1 MAADTDH
8 ARIVERLADTHEQ
21 RLLASLQQL
30 EERLAGYAI
39 DAPTRDGQLFDLAWS
54 LQARSDIEEIFR
66 ETYLTE
72 VDSIVRDYTQ
82 VVDSIGEMLDEYGS
96 FTGVAPEVISNL
108 QRISFQGFE
117 DIASTFTDD
126 LANELYQNT
135 LVGRSRADAIK
146 SIRQSI
152 NGVYIQ
158 SDQAEISRLVDIA
171 NAGGEAAE
179 EAIRELHKVYAAD
192 RVGNNMR
199 RYATQMV
206 NDSIMQFDASI
217 NVAAG
222 KEVGATRWK
231 YYGSVIRDSREWC
244 KKHAGKTYT
253 EEEIRELWS
262 NNAWS
267 GKASGDPFIVRGGYN
282 CRHHWRPVFDIEVD

>member
-8 ARIVERLADTHEQ
+8 ARIVERLADTHEE
-21 RLLASLQQL
+21 RLLVALQQL
-30 EERLAGYAI
+30 EERLADYAI

-54 LQARSDIEEIFR
+54 VQARADIEEIFR

-72 VDSIVRDYTQ
+72 IDSIVRDYTQ

-96 FTGVAPEVISNL
+96 FTGISPEILSNL

-117 DIASTFTDD
+117 DIAVTFTDQ

-135 LVGRSRADAIK
+135 LVGRSRADAVK

-158 SDQAEISRLVDIA
+158 SDQAEVSRLVDIA
-171 NAGGEAAE
+171 NAGGAAAE
-179 EAIRELHKVYAAD
+179 EAVRQLHQIYAAD

-206 NDSIMQFDASI
+206 HDSIMQFDASV

-222 KEVGATRWK
+222 KDVGATRWK
-231 YYGSVIRDSREWC
+231 YFGSVIRDTREWC
-244 KKHAGKTYT
+244 EKHAGKTYT
-253 EEEIRELWS
+253 EEEIRELWA
-262 NNAWS
+262 NNSWS

-282 CRHHWRPVFDIEVD
+282 CRHHWRPVFEDED